1 MTPRRGERGAVA
13 VRPLLVRLLGLL
25 VLLAAW
31 VGLVIVAIDAARS
44 ARDGD
49 DLAWLWVALAG
60 LGGVVALAWA
70 LVVGRALV
78 RGEKLLRG
86 GKHR

>member
-1 MTPRRGERGAVA
+1 MSPRRGERGAVA
-13 VRPLLVRLLGLL
+13 VRPLLLRLLGLV

-60 LGGVVALAWA
+60 LGAVIVLAAALA
-70 LVVGRALV
+70 VGRALV
-78 RGEKLLRG
+78 RGEKEPRG

>member
-60 LGGVVALAWA
+60 LGAVVALAWA